1 MEIAFVHEW
10 LDSYAGSEQVI
21 EQMLRVFTKADLF
34 TLVDHLADDQRGFL
48 QGCRVQTSFIQRL
61 PFSRRKFRGYLPLM
75 PLAVEQFDLS
85 PYELVVSSNHAVAKG
100 VLTREDQLHL
110 CYVHTPVRYAWDLY
124 HQAIKDVKRGPK
136 NWMARI
142 VLHYLRLWD
151 QVAAS
156 RVDAYAANSHYVARR
171 IWKTYRRRAEVIYPP
186 VDVERFAVEHTKD
199 NFYVTVSRLVPYKNV
214 GLIVEAFRRM
224 PDKQLVVIGDG
235 PEYATLAKDAPAN
248 IRLLGRQSAEV
259 VNQHLMSARAFVFA
273 ADEDFG
279 ISPVEAQA
287 CGTPVIA
294 YGHGGSTETVV
305 DGRTGL
311 LFPEQTAES
320 IVTAVEEFE
329 NCPQAFDA
337 GAIRAHAEQFSS
349 ERFRRQFDDFVERKL
364 DKMHQRG
371 PAPNRKKSKRF
382 VGRAPVLPR

>member
-34 TLVDHLADDQRGFL
+34 TLVDHLPEDQRGFL

-61 PFSRRKFRGYLPLM
+61 PFARKKFRGYLPLM
-75 PLAVEQFDLS
+75 PLAVEQFDLT
-85 PYELVVSSNHAVAKG
+85 PYELIVSSNHAVAKG

-136 NWMARI
+136 NWLARI

-171 IWKTYRRRAEVIYPP
+171 IWKTYRRRAEVIHPP
-186 VDVERFAVEHTKD
+186 VDVHRFEVQSKKED
-199 NFYVTVSRLVPYKNV
+199 FYVTVSRLVPYKSV

-224 PDKQLVVIGDG
+224 PDKRLIVIGDG
-235 PEYATLAKDAPAN
+235 PEYATLAKNTPPN
-248 IRLLGRQSAEV
+248 VQLMGRQSTES
-259 VNQHLMSARAFVFA
+259 VNHHLQAARAFVFA

-287 CGTPVIA
+287 CGTPVIG
-294 YGHGGSTETVV
+294 YGHGGTTETVV

-311 LFPEQTAES
+311 LFPEQTSES
-320 IVTAVEEFE
+320 IVAAVEAFE
-329 NCPQAFDA
+329 NGSRTFDS
-337 GAIRAHAEQFSS
+337 GAIRAHAEQFSP
-349 ERFRRQFDDFVERKL
+349 ERFRREFDEFVERKL
-364 DKMHQRG
+364 QQLHHRG
-371 PAPNRKKSKRF
+371 PAPERKRSKR
-382 VGRAPVLPR
+382 RARRASALPR